1 MVSRFKTCYC
11 NKTNLINKNSNST
24 KNNINNNNNSKNS
37 NSSNERLLRYLQRT
51 IKKTERENYYNKQ
64 IIKNQQRYINELFD
78 YSLDTY
84 NYSIESYNQNN
95 ILNNIIENLQN
106 N

>member
-24 KNNINNNNNSKNS
+24 KNN
-37 NSSNERLLRYLQRT
+37 SNERLLRYLQRT

>member
-1 MVSRFKTCYC
+1 MVSEFKTCYC
-11 NKTNLINKNSNST
+11 NKTKLSKNSNST
-24 KNNINNNNNSKNS
+24 K

>member
-11 NKTNLINKNSNST
+11 NKTKLST
-24 KNNINNNNNSKNS
+24 NN
-37 NSSNERLLRYLQRT
+37 SNERLIRYLQRT

-64 IIKNQQRYINELFD
+64 IIKNQQKYINVLFD
-78 YSLDTY
+78 YSLDSY
-84 NYSIESYNQNN
+84 NYSIDSYNQNN
-95 ILNNIIENLQN
+95 ILNHIIENLQN

>member
-1 MVSRFKTCYC
+1 MVSK
-11 NKTNLINKNSNST
+11 IKNFNYS
-24 KNNINNNNNSKNS
+24 KNNSKNL
-37 NSSNERLLRYLQRT
+37 NSSNERLIRYLQRT

-64 IIKNQQRYINELFD
+64 IIKNQRRYINELFD

-84 NYSIESYNQNN
+84 SYSIESYNQNN
-95 ILNNIIENLQN
+95 ILNHIIENLQN